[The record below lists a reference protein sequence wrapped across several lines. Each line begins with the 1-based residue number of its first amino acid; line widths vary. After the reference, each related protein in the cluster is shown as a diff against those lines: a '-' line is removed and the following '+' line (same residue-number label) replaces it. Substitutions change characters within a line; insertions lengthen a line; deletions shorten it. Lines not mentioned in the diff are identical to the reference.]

1 MKKAI
6 IAILLSCIMGIAF
19 AQVNQPLDGFWGLK
33 WNSDT
38 ATVKEAIKNK
48 GSYKLLM
55 EETGVLAYSGT
66 FGGDDATIILTF
78 YEEKLYAA
86 AVVYPYKKNMAIQK
100 YREVK
105 SQLSKKYGKP
115 DADIEN
121 FKSPYSSGDGYEET
135 AIKINKA
142 FFWTEWVF
150 SDKNT
155 ISITITSDLEVFLRY
170 ANVEVQEK
178 INKEKQKKNLSD
190 F

>member
-1 MKKAI
+1 
-6 IAILLSCIMGIAF
+6 MGIAF

-48 GSYKLLM
+48 GSYKLLL

-105 SQLSKKYGKP
+105 SQLSK
-115 DADIEN
+115 
-121 FKSPYSSGDGYEET
+121 
-135 AIKINKA
+135 
-142 FFWTEWVF
+142 EWVF

-178 INKEKQKKNLSD
+178 INKEKQKKNLND